1 MNGEF
6 NLFQRKRK
14 EWQVGLEMNNSKER
28 YSSFHESLSLTKLGA
43 HMWVVTFTIQIFFLI
58 QKLQIQYFT

>member
-1 MNGEF
+1 MG
-6 NLFQRKRK
+6 NLIYFREKNK
-14 EWQVGLEMNNSKER
+14 WQVGLEMNKSKER

>member
-1 MNGEF
+1 MG
-6 NLFQRKRK
+6 NLIYFREKNK
-14 EWQVGLEMNNSKER
+14 WQVGLEMNKNKER

-43 HMWVVTFTIQIFFLI
+43 HMWDVTFTIQIFFLI